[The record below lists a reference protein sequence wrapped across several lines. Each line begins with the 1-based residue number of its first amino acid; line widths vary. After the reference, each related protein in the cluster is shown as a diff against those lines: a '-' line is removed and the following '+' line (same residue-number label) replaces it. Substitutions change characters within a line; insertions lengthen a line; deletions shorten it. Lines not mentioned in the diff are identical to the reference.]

1 MVDAVQ
7 VKKLTIKCDICD
19 FVTEGKPED
28 WHNKPCPKCGVENII
43 DDKDMK
49 LYRQMMGMVGMVN
62 GLTGDVKD
70 GYSITVSVDTAEM
83 K

>member
-7 VKKLTIKCDICD
+7 VEKLTIKCDSCD
-19 FVTEGKPED
+19 FKTDGTPDD
-28 WHNKPCPKCGVENII
+28 WHNKPCPECGAENII

-49 LYRQMMGMVGMVN
+49 IYRQIIGMVGMVN

-70 GYSITVSVDTAEM
+70 GHSMTVSVDIVS
-83 K
+83 KK